1 MSPMPPLPPPH
12 LTRLPALGLL
22 CLLAVLILPGG
33 TCAAE
38 GPARDGAGALHYADV
53 ADLQELMERGDLTSE
68 NLVRLFLDR
77 IEAIDD
83 AGPTLNAIIEVN
95 PDAIEI
101 ARDLD
106 QERAVGETRGP
117 LHGIPVVLKANIDTG
132 DRMAT
137 SAGSV
142 ALALHRAADDAFH
155 VAALRKAG
163 AVILGKANLS
173 EWANFRSNRSVS
185 GWSSIGGQTRNP
197 HVLDRNPC
205 GSSSGSGVAVA
216 AGLAVLAVGT
226 ETDGSIVCP
235 AGTNGVV
242 GIKPTLG
249 LVSGYFGGWL
259 DEGVMRLLDAMMAVP
274 VILLFLIIMAALG
287 ASAVNV
293 VIAITIVGT
302 PGIARLVRS
311 LTLDIRT
318 REYIRAA
325 ETRGE
330 NPWHIM
336 FMEILPNARGPIIID
351 AMLRVGYAIFA
362 MGTLGFLGLGM
373 PPPSPDWGSMVAKGR
388 EFILEG
394 SPWASLWPS
403 LAIASLVVG
412 LNLLADGLREESM
425 RYQ

>member
-1 MSPMPPLPPPH
+1 METTTSDPIAEELIPPDGGTTGRVPFRRIRDATSVLFASRVAVVGLTIVLFWVFVAIFAPLLTPYTPLEQDWKAPNQGPSAAHPLGTDELGRDLWSRLIYGARVVLVILP
-12 LTRLPALGLL
+12 
-22 CLLAVLILPGG
+22 ISEQYWLPGG
-33 TCAAE
+33 T
-38 GPARDGAGALHYADV
+38 ALWGV
-53 ADLQELMERGDLTSE
+53 
-68 NLVRLFLDR
+68 F
-77 IEAIDD
+77 
-83 AGPTLNAIIEVN
+83 
-95 PDAIEI
+95 
-101 ARDLD
+101 
-106 QERAVGETRGP
+106 
-117 LHGIPVVLKANIDTG
+117 
-132 DRMAT
+132 
-137 SAGSV
+137 V
-142 ALALHRAADDAFH
+142 ALLF
-155 VAALRKAG
+155 
-163 AVILGKANLS
+163 
-173 EWANFRSNRSVS
+173 
-185 GWSSIGGQTRNP
+185 
-197 HVLDRNPC
+197 
-205 GSSSGSGVAVA
+205 
-216 AGLAVLAVGT
+216 GT
-226 ETDGSIVCP
+226 
-235 AGTNGVV
+235 
-242 GIKPTLG
+242 TLG

-330 NPWHIM
+330 NYFYIM
-336 FMEILPNARGPIIID
+336 FVEILPNARGPIIVD

-412 LNLLADGLREESM
+412 LNLLADGLREESL